1 MKTRTEITVEV
12 DRWVAINQQK
22 NIGWCANCS
31 RYVQMLSV
39 DQAAIFAGVNSRM
52 IFRWAESGV
61 LHANETREGLLLIC
75 AADLS
80 TLCGSYSV

>member
-1 MKTRTEITVEV
+1 MKTRTEVTVEV
-12 DRWVAINQQK
+12 DRLLVINQGQK
-22 NIGWCANCS
+22 IGWCAHCTS
-31 RYVQMLSV
+31 HVQMLSV

-61 LHANETREGLLLIC
+61 LHATETREGILLIC

-80 TLCGSYSV
+80 ALCGSYSV